1 MEKRRQAL
9 QEQQRKEQERLAA
22 LEREEQERK
31 VEYWSST
38 PTLCVSNL
46 NLLRFIGCNKA
57 VTCRHCTGHSL
68 LCLVVDLNLLQLSKL
83 VGSESELWRPVTK

>member
-31 VEYWSST
+31 V
-38 PTLCVSNL
+38 PLQQPH
-46 NLLRFIGCNKA
+46 FHKA
-57 VTCRHCTGHSL
+57 VKHYCVNQNSNTIFTSIWYKP
-68 LCLVVDLNLLQLSKL
+68 D
-83 VGSESELWRPVTK
+83 VTENP

>member
-31 VEYWSST
+31 VPLQQPHFHIAVKHY
-38 PTLCVSNL
+38 CVNQNSNTI
-46 NLLRFIGCNKA
+46 FTSIWYKPD
-57 VTCRHCTGHSL
+57 VTE
-68 LCLVVDLNLLQLSKL
+68 N
-83 VGSESELWRPVTK
+83 P